1 MWDGY
6 SGAMNCYPYWV
17 GGPGNYTGVNISGV
31 QSGVAG
37 IGINL
42 YTSDPTDPNFSTT
55 LDIVNTSGFAWTGYL
70 VDVSMNNTFTI
81 SNAVVN
87 LPVGWTAMVTQ
98 PGAPVL
104 GVYTG
109 HIIYSGGPVVAINDH
124 FNFGYDVGFAGGPNI
139 NFNQVLTPVPEPAA
153 LSLLGIGGLLVAGLR
168 ATRRQRQVAH

>member
-1 MWDGY
+1 MKKRSIILVLLFGLAACSLSNASITNVMWDGY

-87 LPVGWTAMVTQ
+87 L
-98 PGAPVL
+98 
-104 GVYTG
+104 
-109 HIIYSGGPVVAINDH
+109 
-124 FNFGYDVGFAGGPNI
+124 
-139 NFNQVLTPVPEPAA
+139 
-153 LSLLGIGGLLVAGLR
+153 
-168 ATRRQRQVAH
+168 